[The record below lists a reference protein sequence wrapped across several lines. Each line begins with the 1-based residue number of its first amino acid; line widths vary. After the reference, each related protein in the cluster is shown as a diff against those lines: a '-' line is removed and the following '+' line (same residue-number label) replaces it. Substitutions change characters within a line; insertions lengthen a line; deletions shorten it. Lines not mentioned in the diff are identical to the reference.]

1 MKSVMKLFL
10 ILATVLFFAG
20 CGGGGGGQGSSG
32 AGTPSGT
39 DAVPGTNGSS
49 GTEPI
54 AVLGASEEKR
64 VVSGVASNFNFD
76 FDLASAANASPGE
89 GIGGGGD
96 GVGGIGVGGALGQ
109 FLNADVF
116 AFYPDG
122 TLVGSAKTDSVFGMV
137 TVNPGKSYT
146 GALIIE
152 IRGND
157 QARYFEEGKGVYVPF
172 PSGQV
177 VRALVPKVLRNIGVT
192 PFSEAAYQ
200 LAAACV
206 VQAVPGVCDQPVG
219 GTAAKSPIGT
229 TLPPVEIITKAN
241 THIASILNQQ
251 FPGTLQV
258 DDVARLPFIVGA
270 STQDASV
277 PADSPRGKYGLVN
290 IAFSKQAA
298 MYNTSNTSPTLLA
311 IAQLAGDLSD
321 GALDG
326 QKGAAPAT
334 DPDKRT
340 YDPSTLTTELSSA
353 LAQQTTRY
361 GSSGAIALLPKI
373 VGYGSARYDSYF
385 FEARVTPNGTASTV
399 AVATQAAT
407 PTRTPGQPTNYVQ
420 ASPTQRGFMV
430 FGNMGSGSLFI
441 KTDTPDSTSQILA
454 IGDNTNGEL
463 GNGNR
468 EPTSKVTP
476 SYTLT
481 FPGVVTHMAGGF
493 GHTLSRLADGS
504 VYAWGDNAYG
514 QLGQGT
520 VGGSVPRLLVPT
532 KVILPVGA
540 TAVAAG
546 NAASFALLA
555 DGRVFS
561 WGSNWGFGTLGSGSK
576 TTARATPAAVQTAS
590 GDLTEVVQL
599 AAADNDAVA
608 VRRDGTVWT
617 WGSFPATTN
626 DTDFVPVSNAGGKQ
640 FATQLAGLPATVKVR
655 KVLTNQG
662 LYAALMSDGSVYTW
676 GVYFDISAG
685 KVLADVAP
693 VRVLNLPPV
702 RDLMP
707 GAFQAY
713 GKRPTDRDTA
723 LAADYDGQYFRIRGR
738 VAELYDPAN
747 PLAQRRPQ
755 SQAPRTDCASC
766 HTVHPKKPDP
776 MPTSG
781 SVCANPPA
789 VILQLLTS
797 DSNCQNCHNGQPLS
811 NRAALPILNCVKPA
825 LPARAENFKATP
837 ITDVCSLPATGHTGM
852 ALGTNC
858 ATCHNSV
865 IASPLL
871 CQATA
876 ATFAA
881 PPSINATIAK
891 VEALGVVIPSGG
903 ATKSQ
908 LLDLSGTLSSAL
920 SAGQTVQVL
929 RNSAVVGTA
938 SVSGTNWTIR
948 DAGPLVSGQYSYTS
962 RVVAAGNAAFGPMS
976 LSVII
981 NVDLVSPNQVLSI
994 ASVTDNVPSGP
1005 TGITQTATSSGFTT
1019 DDTTPTLAGTLS
1031 AALGSGETVQ
1041 ILRNGGVVGAAT
1053 VNGLAWTYTDNLSSN
1068 ATYAYQVRA
1077 IDAAGNTG
1085 KESATFNVNLLA
1097 GPTAV
1102 ANIAV
1107 VFGSGTAAP
1116 VLNISFSRA
1125 LLTAE
1130 RLVLTRKS
1138 SSNTVSTL
1146 TVPTIP
1152 SGALSVSV
1160 SDSLPSQD
1168 TFTYTA
1174 KIVNDAGN
1182 EQLPAST
1189 ANVSCPPTSCI
1200 TLARTTT
1207 LAIDVDSPSIASS
1220 VTGTIYD
1227 TTPTLRGTVSTGSY
1241 ANLKVV
1247 LIRDG
1252 VERDVTINPTTGTW
1266 SLTEAT
1272 LPEGSYTYSARVQ
1285 DSSNNRGAASAPN
1298 TVKITI
1304 IPTPAFASTLA
1315 DNAGYV
1321 TGSFSTGNPTDDLTP
1336 TLTVTLDKALS
1347 TGQTIVLK
1355 NSAGAV
1361 IPATVSPSIFGF
1373 TTYSLTPSTYLAA
1386 SQSTSRVFQQLPRN
1400 LSNPKGVSAGTPTLY
1415 TLFSFVAV
1423 VTDGTQSKQ
1432 SAATSVS
1439 LLPQC
1444 STTLQT
1450 GHNASS
1456 VYGSECANCHDGKS
1470 YSIGPGY
1477 TCWID
1482 KPWIREPLDSFRD

>member
-1 MKSVMKLFL
+1 V
-10 ILATVLFFAG
+10 
-20 CGGGGGGQGSSG
+20 
-32 AGTPSGT
+32 
-39 DAVPGTNGSS
+39 
-49 GTEPI
+49 
-54 AVLGASEEKR
+54 
-64 VVSGVASNFNFD
+64 
-76 FDLASAANASPGE
+76 
-89 GIGGGGD
+89 
-96 GVGGIGVGGALGQ
+96 
-109 FLNADVF
+109 
-116 AFYPDG
+116 FYPDG
-122 TLVGSAKTDSVFGMV
+122 KLLGSAQTDSVAGMV
-137 TVNPGKSYT
+137 TARPGKTYT

-152 IRGND
+152 IRGNNK
-157 QARYFEEGKGVYVPF
+157 ARYFEEGKGVYVPF
-172 PSGQV
+172 PEGQV
-177 VRALVPKVLRNIGVT
+177 IRALVPKVVRNIGVT

-200 LAAACV
+200 LAATCV

-219 GTAAKSPIGT
+219 GTAAKTDIGT
-229 TLPPVEIITKAN
+229 TLAPADVITKAN
-241 THIASILNQQ
+241 AHVVTVLNQQ
-251 FPGTLQV
+251 FSRTLQV

-311 IAQLAGDLSD
+311 IAQLGGDLTD
-321 GALDG
+321 GTLDG

-340 YDPSTLTTELSSA
+340 YDPSTLTTELGSA

-361 GSSGAIALLPKI
+361 GTSGAVALLPRI

-407 PTRTPGQPTNYVQ
+407 PTRSPGQPTNYVD
-420 ASPTQRGFMV
+420 ASPTQRGFVV

-441 KTDTPDSTSQILA
+441 KTDTPDSTSKILA

-463 GNGNR
+463 GNGDR
-468 EPTSKVTP
+468 VPTSRATP

-532 KVILPVGA
+532 KVPLPVGA

-561 WGSNWGFGTLGSGSK
+561 WGSNWGFGTLGNGSK

-590 GDLTEVVQL
+590 GDLTDVVQL

-640 FATQLAGLPATVKVR
+640 FATQLAGLPTTVKVR

-685 KVLADVAP
+685 KVLADAAP

-723 LAADYDGQYFRIRGR
+723 LAADYDGHYFRIRGR

-755 SQAPRTDCASC
+755 GVAPRVDCASC

-781 SVCANPPA
+781 PVCAKPPKE
-789 VILQLLTS
+789 ILDLLTS
-797 DSNCQNCHNGQPLS
+797 ESTCQNCHNGQPLG
-811 NRAALPILNCVKPA
+811 NRAPLPILNNCVKPPD
-825 LPARAENFKATP
+825 LPARGANFKATP
-837 ITDVCSLPATGHTGM
+837 LTDVCSLPATGHIGM
-852 ALGTNC
+852 TLGTNC

-871 CQATA
+871 CQPTA

-881 PPSINATIAK
+881 PPPISATINR

-938 SVSGTNWTIR
+938 SVSGTNWTLR

-976 LSVII
+976 LGVII
-981 NVDLVSPNQVLSI
+981 NVDLVSPNQALAI
-994 ASVTDNVPSGP
+994 ASVTDNVPSNVG
-1005 TGITQTATSSGFTT
+1005 TAGFTQTATSSGFTT
-1019 DDTTPTLAGTLS
+1019 DDTSPELKGTLS

-1053 VNGLAWTYTDNLSSN
+1053 VNGLDWTYTDNLSSN

-1085 KESATFNVNLLA
+1085 IPSNTFNVNLLA
-1097 GPTAV
+1097 GPTAN
-1102 ANIAV
+1102 ASIASV
-1107 VFGSGTAAP
+1107 SGSGTVAP

-1125 LLTAE
+1125 LLPAE

-1138 SSNTVSTL
+1138 GLNGTVSTV
-1146 TVPTIP
+1146 TVPAI
-1152 SGALSVSV
+1152 SAGALSVSV
-1160 SDSLPSQD
+1160 PDSLPSQD

-1182 EQLPAST
+1182 EQLSTST
-1189 ANVSCPPTSCI
+1189 ANVSCLTSCI

-1207 LAIDVDSPSIASS
+1207 LAIDVDSPS
-1220 VTGTIYD
+1220 D
-1227 TTPTLRGTVSTGSY
+1227 TTPTLSGQVSPGQVSPGLY

-1247 LIRDG
+1247 LIRKLING
-1252 VERDVTINPTTGTW
+1252 NNNVERDVAVNTNNGTW
-1266 SLTEAT
+1266 TFAESTPLS
-1272 LPEGSYTYSARVQ
+1272 EGSYDYSARVQ
-1285 DSSNNRGAASAPN
+1285 DSSNSNNRGAESASK
-1298 TVKITI
+1298 TVTITI
-1304 IPTPAFASTLA
+1304 IPTPSIAFVS

-1321 TGSFSTGNPTDDLTP
+1321 TGPVSTGAPTDDLTP

-1347 TGQTIVLK
+1347 AEQSIVLK
-1355 NSAGAV
+1355 NSAGVV
-1361 IPATVSPSIFGF
+1361 IPATVIPSVSGF
-1373 TTYSLTPSTYLAA
+1373 TTYTVTPSANLTVL
-1386 SQSTSRVFQQLPRN
+1386 QSTVTSTPFGQLVRG
-1400 LSNPKGVSAGTPTLY
+1400 SSATSTN
-1415 TLFSFVAV
+1415 FSLIAV
-1423 VTDGTQSKQ
+1423 VTDNTQSKQ
-1432 SAATSVS
+1432 SLSRLITTLPVCSTANANQAGHNSVTYGSDCLGCHVS
-1439 LLPQC
+1439 L
-1444 STTLQT
+1444 
-1450 GHNASS
+1450 A
-1456 VYGSECANCHDGKS
+1456 K
-1470 YSIGPGY
+1470 GPGR
-1477 TCWID
+1477 TCWI
-1482 KPWIREPLDSFRD
+1482 PGLIGNLNN